1 MHPHWYSASPDIQR
15 RLISLFIHS
24 LSSSKNTVTTLF
36 PSSPVSSASLFESE
50 ISFARSPHD
59 VAAVLR
65 WGLRHL
71 KFEGSSFGNED
82 GWYKS
87 FFEAERHSEYPL
99 KAFTGQLSRQVPAAH
114 LELLVATLEIFS
126 SLAAHAET
134 NSTSGSK
141 LSKLFGLWLLT
152 SQRAEDKDD
161 WSSFYARWERTG
173 RMLEHLFL
181 SRIRYAILHSLS
193 NVLTSNEGFI
203 GRNPLTNGC
212 QRAF

>member
-1 MHPHWYSASPDIQR
+1 MHPHWHSASPDIQR

-24 LSSSKNTVTTLF
+24 LSSTKNTATTLL
-36 PSSPVSSASLFESE
+36 PSSPVSSASIFESE
-50 ISFARSPHD
+50 ISVTRSPHD

-71 KFEGSSFGNED
+71 KLDGTAFGNEV
-82 GWYKS
+82 GWYKN
-87 FFEAERHSEYPL
+87 FFEAERQSQYPP
-99 KAFTGQLSRQVPAAH
+99 KAFTEQLSRQVPAAH

-152 SQRAEDKDD
+152 TQRAEGKDD
-161 WSSFYARWERTG
+161 WLSFYTRWERTG

-181 SRIRYAILHSLS
+181 SRIRYIMFIHFLPFESL
-193 NVLTSNEGFI
+193 
-203 GRNPLTNGC
+203 
-212 QRAF
+212 